1 MITVLFYV
9 ALLTVYCTSRPAP
22 VNLTCKAVY
31 VICFYFFMK
40 FGRNSMTDN
49 IKMEKLEAVSKLY
62 GPYIYRVCLR
72 ILGNRADAE
81 DAAQD
86 TYIKILDYMDRIEDI
101 GSNSA
106 KKYVELTAESVAK
119 NMLARE
125 KRKRPADMVRIDD
138 EAAVTA
144 LDAER
149 ARTSAEE
156 DHARDNCEERLHRYM
171 TVLSD
176 TERKMLEYHAV
187 EKRTLKETAEHF
199 GVRPDTFRKRMQRI
213 REKAAAIRSASEN

>member
-1 MITVLFYV
+1 
-9 ALLTVYCTSRPAP
+9 
-22 VNLTCKAVY
+22 
-31 VICFYFFMK
+31 MK

-49 IKMEKLEAVSKLY
+49 IKMEKLEAVSKFY

-72 ILGNRADAE
+72 ILRNSADAE

-101 GSNSA
+101 ESNSA

-119 NMLARE
+119 NMLSRE
-125 KRKRPADMVRIDD
+125 KIKRPADMIRIDD

-149 ARTSAEE
+149 ARLSAEE
-156 DHARDNCEERLHRYM
+156 DRARDNCEEKLHRYM
-171 TVLSD
+171 IALSD

-213 REKAAAIRSASEN
+213 REKAAAIKAASEN

>member
-9 ALLTVYCTSRPAP
+9 ALLTVYCTSRSAP

-62 GPYIYRVCLR
+62 GSYIYRVCLR

-156 DHARDNCEERLHRYM
+156 DHARDNCEEKLHRYM
-171 TVLSD
+171 AVLSD

-187 EKRTLKETAEHF
+187 EKRTLK
-199 GVRPDTFRKRMQRI
+199 
-213 REKAAAIRSASEN
+213 

>member
-62 GPYIYRVCLR
+62 GSYIYRVCLR

-199 GVRPDTFRKRMQRI
+199 GVRPDTFRKRCSAYVKRQRQ
-213 REKAAAIRSASEN
+213 

>member
-9 ALLTVYCTSRPAP
+9 ALLTVYCTSRSAP

-62 GPYIYRVCLR
+62 GSYIYRVCLR

-149 ARTSAEE
+149 ARTSAERRIMR
-156 DHARDNCEERLHRYM
+156 AI
-171 TVLSD
+171 TV
-176 TERKMLEYHAV
+176 RKDF
-187 EKRTLKETAEHF
+187 TGT
-199 GVRPDTFRKRMQRI
+199 
-213 REKAAAIRSASEN
+213 

>member
-1 MITVLFYV
+1 
-9 ALLTVYCTSRPAP
+9 
-22 VNLTCKAVY
+22 
-31 VICFYFFMK
+31 
-40 FGRNSMTDN
+40 
-49 IKMEKLEAVSKLY
+49 
-62 GPYIYRVCLR
+62 
-72 ILGNRADAE
+72 
-81 DAAQD
+81 
-86 TYIKILDYMDRIEDI
+86 
-101 GSNSA
+101 
-106 KKYVELTAESVAK
+106 
-119 NMLARE
+119 
-125 KRKRPADMVRIDD
+125 MVRIDD
-138 EAAVTA
+138 EVAVTA

-199 GVRPDTFRKRMQRI
+199 GVRPDTFRKKMQRI